1 MTRKTNNLQAALS
14 QTRSVKPPVEV
25 AAPAPDA
32 PATGAGTAD
41 TARPASRKGKVNVS
55 AWLDP
60 AFKRSLRMVQAVTD
74 KKLEPLL
81 AEALNDLFQKYDVP
95 QIREDS

>member
-1 MTRKTNNLQAALS
+1 MNKKANNLQAALS
-14 QTRSVKPPVEV
+14 QTRSVKLPVEV
-25 AAPAPDA
+25 APSPDA
-32 PATGAGTAD
+32 AVTGAASGG
-41 TARPASRKGKVNVS
+41 TARPASREGKVNVS

-81 AEALNDLFQKYDVP
+81 AEALNDLFQKYNVP
-95 QIREDS
+95 QIRED

>member
-1 MTRKTNNLQAALS
+1 MNKKANNLQAALS
-14 QTRSVKPPVEV
+14 QTRSAKPVEV
-25 AAPAPDA
+25 ATPAPDA
-32 PATGAGTAD
+32 PATSAG
-41 TARPASRKGKVNVS
+41 TARPASREGKVNVS

-95 QIREDS
+95 QIRED

>member
-14 QTRSVKPPVEV
+14 QTRSIKPPVEV
-25 AAPAPDA
+25 AAPELDA
-32 PATGAGTAD
+32 RTTGATSVG
-41 TARPASRKGKVNVS
+41 TARPASREGKVNVS

-95 QIREDS
+95 QIREN